1 MREAVQAILE
11 REIARLDATSRG
23 EGLDLDD
30 CRRLDLLIKAYKSF
44 AAPENSPPGRSGPG
58 GDTTPP
64 ASMPT
69 DDLLSALQ
77 NSSGGARG

>member
-11 REIARLDATSRG
+11 REIARLDATSKDA
-23 EGLDLDD
+23 GLDLDD

-44 AAPENSPPGRSGPG
+44 AAPDP
-58 GDTTPP
+58 TPSAGADSKPAP